1 MKSQLH
7 TLDLAVLMEH
17 YGDSL
22 LAYLPASCKSTA
34 KKYREPTPLPITIKS
49 KIKYVNVRPMI
60 PNRMLW
66 DRQTVFP
73 DSTLRGPRRE
83 IRYIIKHK
91 MFINLKLEN
100 NLSDYPHDLFRFA
113 FAGGR
118 PVPPSNL
125 RRVSLRANYQI
136 LRNDVQATVALVAS
150 RRLLVLKDKRKG
162 SFNTYSLLYTCL

>member
-1 MKSQLH
+1 MKRSCLAYFLSLLIPDFVFQYAVCALMKSQLH

-100 NLSDYPHDLFRFA
+100 NLSDYPHDR
-113 FAGGR
+113 
-118 PVPPSNL
+118 
-125 RRVSLRANYQI
+125 
-136 LRNDVQATVALVAS
+136 
-150 RRLLVLKDKRKG
+150 
-162 SFNTYSLLYTCL
+162 SF

>member
-1 MKSQLH
+1 
-7 TLDLAVLMEH
+7 MEH

-22 LAYLPASCKSTA
+22 LPYLPVNYKSTVNECR
-34 KKYREPTPLPITIKS
+34 KSTPLPITIKS
-49 KIKYVNVRPMI
+49 KIKYVNVRPVI

-66 DRQTVFP
+66 DRQTAFP

-83 IRYIIKHK
+83 IRYVTKDATFIKH
-91 MFINLKLEN
+91 
-100 NLSDYPHDLFRFA
+100 DYKISLFSYFALHDFRFA

-136 LRNDVQATVALVAS
+136 LRSDLQATLALVAS
-150 RRLLVLKDKRKG
+150 RRLLVLRDKRKRP
-162 SFNTYSLLYTCL
+162 SDTYSLLYGCL